1 MTANTTITA
10 TLEIAD
16 LWSAQQAGMLPARI
30 RNKFDSAAEAEAYAR
45 GLFRRASQ
53 QRGYDGRCTA
63 VIRDASRAVVATV
76 R

>member
-1 MTANTTITA
+1 MVELIIYNSYA
-10 TLEIAD
+10 
-16 LWSAQQAGMLPARI
+16 AQQAGMLPKRVHTRFA
-30 RNKFDSAAEAEAYAR
+30 SAAEAEAYAR

-63 VIRDASRAVVATV
+63 IVRSADGAIVATV